1 MLTLPSDHQPAPE
14 ASGLAL
20 APFRGVRYAP
30 DRVSGIANVTS
41 PPYDVI
47 GPGTVERLL
56 ESEPHNVVRLIL
68 PGAGTG
74 QSPRDPGV
82 TELAARELHDWL
94 ASGVL
99 VRDQQPALYAYE
111 QSLPAGDGTP
121 GGDGPGDWEVVQRGL
136 VGALRL
142 VPPDS
147 PSVLPHED
155 VMPGPVRGRRELMET
170 TQANLEPIFL
180 LYDSGAGDSGP
191 SAATRLVDEVAA
203 TREPLLCAVTDDGTR
218 HRLWALTDPA
228 EHELVAAD
236 LAARSALIAD
246 GHHRYAAYLEMQDR
260 ERAARRLGGPRGDA
274 PQDGAPQDSAPQDSA
289 PQDSAPQDSAPQ
301 EFGLAFLVD
310 SAAYPPRIGAIH
322 RVIPALA
329 PARAAEMAKGSVR
342 VRPVRE
348 DLGDAVRMLADAGRD
363 GPAFLLTDGA
373 EHYLLSDP
381 HPERLAEV
389 MPADHSARWRGL
401 AASVLREVL
410 INSAWG
416 LADAEPDVVV
426 LPGDAAAAAD
436 AARQAG
442 GTAVICNPVSA
453 ADVRAVAE
461 NGERMP
467 RKSTSFGPKPRTGL
481 VMRTFGSS

>member
-1 MLTLPSDHQPAPE
+1 MLTLPSDHQPAPGP
-14 ASGLAL
+14 SGLTL
-20 APFRGVRYAP
+20 APFRGVRYAT

-68 PGAGTG
+68 PGAGSG
-74 QSPRDPGV
+74 QSLRDPGV
-82 TELAARELHDWL
+82 AELAAHDLRDWL

-99 VRDQQPALYAYE
+99 VRDPRPALYAYE
-111 QSLPAGDGTP
+111 QSLPADGDGIPGNGTP
-121 GGDGPGDWEVVQRGL
+121 GPDGSPGWEVVQRGL

-147 PSVLPHED
+147 PTVLPHED
-155 VMPGPVRGRRELMET
+155 VMPGPVQGRRELMET

-180 LYDSGAGDSGP
+180 LYDSGADGGP
-191 SAATRLVDEVAA
+191 GAATRLVDEVAA
-203 TREPLLCAVTDDGTR
+203 TREPLLSAVTDDGTR
-218 HRLWALTDPA
+218 HRIWALTDPA
-228 EHELVAAD
+228 EHAIVAAD
-236 LAARSALIAD
+236 LAARTALIAD

-260 ERAARRLGGPRGDA
+260 ECAAGQAGGPR
-274 PQDGAPQDSAPQDSA
+274 DGAAQDSAPQDSA
-289 PQDSAPQDSAPQ
+289 PQD
-301 EFGLAFLVD
+301 FGLAFLVD

-322 RVIPALA
+322 RVIPALT
-329 PARAAEMAKGSVR
+329 PARAAEMAKGAVRVTSVR
-342 VRPVRE
+342 E
-348 DLGDAVRMLADAGRD
+348 NLDDAVRMLADAGRD

-373 EHYLLSDP
+373 EQYLLTDP
-381 HPERLAEV
+381 HPDRLAEA
-389 MPADHSARWRGL
+389 MPPDRSARWRGL
-401 AASVLREVL
+401 AASVLRELLVK
-410 INSAWG
+410 SAWG
-416 LADAEPDVVV
+416 LPDAEPDVVV
-426 LPGDAAAAAD
+426 VPGDATAAVE

-481 VMRTFGSS
+481 VMRTFASS

>member
-20 APFRGVRYAP
+20 APFRGVRYAS

-47 GPGTVERLL
+47 GPGTVKRLL

-99 VRDQQPALYAYE
+99 LRDQQPALYAYE
-111 QSLPAGDGTP
+111 QSLPAGGGTP

-180 LYDSGAGDSGP
+180 LYDSGAGDGGP
-191 SAATRLVDEVAA
+191 SAATRLVDEVAD

-236 LAARSALIAD
+236 LAVRSALIAD

-260 ERAARRLGGPRGDA
+260 ERAAGR
-274 PQDGAPQDSAPQDSA
+274 DGAPQDSAPQDSA
-289 PQDSAPQDSAPQ
+289 PQDGTPQDGTPQ
-301 EFGLAFLVD
+301 DFGLAFLVD

-322 RVIPALA
+322 RVIPALS
-329 PARAAEMAKGSVR
+329 PARAAEMAKGAVR
-342 VRPVRE
+342 VRAVRE
-348 DLGDAVRMLADAGRD
+348 NLDDAVRMLADAGRD
-363 GPAFLLTDGA
+363 GPAFLLTDGT
-373 EHYLLSDP
+373 EHFLLSGP
-381 HPERLAEV
+381 HADRLAEV

-410 INSAWG
+410 IKSAWG
-416 LADAEPDVVV
+416 LPDAEPDVVV
-426 LPGDAAAAAD
+426 VPGDAAAAAD
-436 AARQAG
+436 AARRAG
-442 GTAVICNPVSA
+442 GTAIICNPVSA